1 MKNRTCNNSLTNI
14 KESSCS
20 LKRINNLSNRI
31 RNLEN
36 DIEKIKNSKK
46 KNTYTN
52 NNIEI
57 EKNYSMIAN
66 DSGLKKNLK
75 DAFKINKTIVKNPYF
90 FRVNKK
96 QIKYR
101 TQTNSLK
108 KNKSEK
114 NRSNVYKKI
123 PSKNYTQIIHDKR
136 NIYLNVNSNLNKKE
150 KETRQ
155 RLIQDSNYNNDIK
168 YFHKYMTKKGNNSY
182 NTTKNN
188 INEIQSQKS
197 QSKKYNLLQHF
208 LSVDKINTNSNLN
221 TKNKIEE
228 NKDSDNFNLLDME
241 FEIRNLK
248 KRKKF
253 LMKRRSET
261 EEKLISI
268 KNENMKL
275 KESIIKQQNYN
286 KNVINNLILLNKEYL
301 LYKNQ
306 NEIDE
311 VEDEGDI
318 SDKKIVTK
326 DIIFNLMDTKIEHE
340 KNLLYDEFIEGLNE
354 LLKNISILN
363 NINNSDNNIAN
374 KINRLLHLKNKLEYL
389 EEKYSNQ
396 KQDNDKYY
404 IYFTSLLNQLNLKN
418 FDELKEF
425 IINIF
430 IKNIKENKR
439 MKEITNA
446 LINESL
452 IFSDK
457 KDKEKSNQLK
467 YINNTNIVNRNIKR
481 ANYDYIKYKNKTS
494 HKNIN
499 NIFRNKRN
507 NSSNLHG
514 MCYNSFLYP
523 SNKRNLYNNTK
534 ISKKN
539 TEIGLF
545 NNNNEFNQFQ
555 QLYNEND
562 IYFLRNEEEKN

>member
-1 MKNRTCNNSLTNI
+1 MTSITCNNSLTNI
-14 KESSCS
+14 KESRCS
-20 LKRINNLSNRI
+20 IKRINNLSNRI
-31 RNLEN
+31 KNLEN

-46 KNTYTN
+46 KTLYSN
-52 NNIEI
+52 NNPKL
-57 EKNYSMIAN
+57 EKNYSMVVN
-66 DSGLKKNLK
+66 DSNIKKNLK

-155 RLIQDSNYNNDIK
+155 RSIQDSNYNNDIK
-168 YFHKYMTKKGNNSY
+168 YFHKYMTKGNNSY

-197 QSKKYNLLQHF
+197 QSKKYNRLHHF

-228 NKDSDNFNLLDME
+228 NKDSDNFKLLDME

-311 VEDEGDI
+311 VEDDGDI

-326 DIIFNLMDTKIEHE
+326 DIIFNLMDMKIEYE

-494 HKNIN
+494 HKNKN

-545 NNNNEFNQFQ
+545 NNNNEFNQFR